1 MQDAKYKA
9 SADDDGSWSV
19 LDAESDIPAVL
30 NGVPQVGLTED
41 QARDVSEILNAMTD
55 DGDG

>member
-1 MQDAKYKA
+1 MQDAKYRA
-9 SADDDGSWSV
+9 SEDEDRSWSV
-19 LDAESDIPAVL
+19 MDAESDIPAVL

-41 QARDVSEILNAMTD
+41 QARDVAETLNAMTD